1 MKFKIGDIVD
11 YGVHKNLEIMEKDE
25 ESYTLKEK
33 DGLKRKIIKSFLE
46 DKKDGAIL
54 RKRPGVKTK
63 ATVWLAEDFGWWFK
77 EKEFEEEIASVT
89 LSNGRYVVTLEKEDC
104 FGKLVYL
111 YDARCYKI
119 ILEPV
124 ER

>member
-11 YGVHKNLEIMEKDE
+11 YGIHKNLEIIEKNE
-25 ESYTLKEK
+25 ESYILREE
-33 DGLKRKIIKSFLE
+33 DGSKRKIIKSFVE

-54 RKRPGVKTK
+54 RKRPRARTK
-63 ATVWLAEDFGWWFK
+63 ATVWMADGFGEWFL

-89 LSNGRYVVTLEKEDC
+89 LSNDSYVVTLEKEDY

-119 ILEPV
+119 TLEPV